1 MSAVELPVTV
11 LTVLG
16 ILISV
21 LGLFAA
27 GNLVMVA
34 IGLGAVAFAGVL
46 AVLGTRRS

>member
-34 IGLGAVAFAGVL
+34 VGLIAVAFAGVL
-46 AVLGTRRS
+46 AVLGARRA